1 MKIFWIN
8 HHARLPEESGGNR
21 HYELGRRLV
30 NTYGFDVTVVRGATS
45 HLGSVK
51 DGTLLKEIDENGCSI
66 QNHDGCNFMTVP
78 CHPCKRESNFSRI
91 RNMTSFAK
99 NTQKILNRGVL
110 GKPDIVIGSVV
121 HTFAAHAGL
130 NVAKHFDVPFVYEV
144 RDLWPLTP
152 IELGGFSRW
161 HPFLLFLD
169 YLDRKLARSAD
180 LIITTAPLMKEYYKE
195 RFGTPD
201 EKFLWITNGTDLEL
215 FKDLPVAAENEKKDT
230 FDIYYAGAHG
240 LANGLD
246 QIFNKLPVIL
256 AKHPQVGLTLVGDG
270 PLKPQL
276 EERAEKENLP
286 VRFLDA
292 VPKKEL
298 PEILNKADALLV
310 YLEPCS
316 LYRYGI
322 SLNKLADY
330 HAMGK
335 PILFIGDCAEN
346 PVIQSGAGMVTKTIE
361 ELPSVVEK
369 MIQTT
374 LEEKKRMGE
383 KGRSYAEENY
393 NWEKLAGDVSIAM
406 VKIARF
412 NKQLQEDSSI

>member
-1 MKIFWIN
+1 MKILFIN
-8 HHARLPEESGGNR
+8 HYAGSPGYGM
-21 HYELGRRLV
+21 ELRPHLLSRKLAEMGHQVLV
-30 NTYGFDVTVVRGATS
+30 AGASFS
-45 HLGSVK
+45 HLRAKQPEMSG
-51 DGTLLKEIDENGCSI
+51 KEISLENFEGVEYLWLSTPPYKG
-66 QNHDGCNFMTVP
+66 NGV
-78 CHPCKRESNFSRI
+78 SRI
-91 RNMTSFAK
+91 RNMLAFRPRVFKALATGNFG
-99 NTQKILNRGVL
+99 I
-110 GKPDIVIGSVV
+110 PDVIIGSTLT
-121 HTFAAHAGL
+121 HFAADAARKL
-130 NVAKHFDVPFVYEV
+130 ARFYSVPFVYEV

-152 IELGGFSRW
+152 IELGGYSRW
-161 HPFLLFLD
+161 HPFLLYLD

-195 RFGTPD
+195 RFGIPD

-215 FKDLPVAAENEKKDT
+215 FKDLPDVGENEEKDT

-246 QIFNKLPVIL
+246 KIFDQLTVIM
-256 AKHPQVGLTLVGDG
+256 ARHPQVRLTLVGDG
-270 PLKPQL
+270 PLKQHL
-276 EERAEKENLP
+276 IERAGKENLP

-298 PEILNKADALLV
+298 PAILNKADALLV

-335 PILFIGDCAEN
+335 PILFVGDCAEN
-346 PVIQSGAGMVTKTIE
+346 PVIQSGAGMVAKTIE
-361 ELPSVVEK
+361 EFPSIVEK
-369 MIQTT
+369 MIRMNP
-374 LEEKKRMGE
+374 EEKKLMGE

-393 NWEKLAGDVSIAM
+393 NWEKLA
-406 VKIARF
+406 KITSDTL
-412 NKQLQEDSSI
+412 KGLL

>member
-1 MKIFWIN
+1 MTLFGADA
-8 HHARLPEESGGNR
+8 ARNLSR
-21 HYELGRRLV
+21 H
-30 NTYGFDVTVVRGATS
+30 F
-45 HLGSVK
+45 K
-51 DGTLLKEIDENGCSI
+51 
-66 QNHDGCNFMTVP
+66 
-78 CHPCKRESNFSRI
+78 
-91 RNMTSFAK
+91 
-99 NTQKILNRGVL
+99 
-110 GKPDIVIGSVV
+110 
-121 HTFAAHAGL
+121 
-130 NVAKHFDVPFVYEV
+130 VPFVYEV

-152 IELGGFSRW
+152 IELGGYSRW
-161 HPFLLFLD
+161 HPFLLYLD
-169 YLDRKLARSAD
+169 YLDRKLAKSAD

-215 FKDLPVAAENEKKDT
+215 FKVLPDVGENEEKDT

-246 QIFNKLPVIL
+246 QIFDQLTVIM
-256 AKHPQVGLTLVGDG
+256 ARHPQVRLTLVGDG
-270 PLKPQL
+270 PLKQHL
-276 EERAEKENLP
+276 IERAGKENLP

-298 PEILNKADALLV
+298 PAILNKADALLV

-335 PILFIGDCAEN
+335 PILFVGDCAEN
-346 PVIQSGAGMVTKTIE
+346 PVIQSGAGMVAKTIE
-361 ELPSVVEK
+361 EFPSIVEK
-369 MIQTT
+369 MIRMNP
-374 LEEKKRMGE
+374 EEKKLMGE

-393 NWEKLAGDVSIAM
+393 NWEKLA
-406 VKIARF
+406 KITSDTL
-412 NKQLQEDSSI
+412 KGLL

>member
-8 HHARLPEESGGNR
+8 HHASLPEESGGNR
-21 HYELGRRLV
+21 HYELGRRLAKGH
-30 NTYGFDVTVVRGATS
+30 GFDVTVVRGANTHMS
-45 HLGSVK
+45 ALKNVP
-51 DGTLLKEIDENGCSI
+51 LLEEIRKNGYSLQDQNGCR
-66 QNHDGCNFMTVP
+66 FLTVDCLP
-78 CHPCKRESNFSRI
+78 CTRESNFSRI

-99 NTQKILNRGVL
+99 NARKLLKNGVL
-110 GKPDIVIGSVV
+110 GEPDIVIGSVV

-152 IELGGFSRW
+152 IELGGYSRW
-161 HPFLLFLD
+161 HPFLLYLD
-169 YLDRKLARSAD
+169 YLDRKLAKSAD

-195 RFGTPD
+195 RFGIPD

-215 FKDLPVAAENEKKDT
+215 FKDLPVVDENEEKDT

-246 QIFNKLPVIL
+246 QIFDQLTVIM
-256 AKHPQVGLTLVGDG
+256 ARHPQVRLTLVGDG
-270 PLKPQL
+270 PLKQHL
-276 EERAEKENLP
+276 IERAGKENLP

-298 PEILNKADALLV
+298 PAILNKADALLV

-335 PILFIGDCAEN
+335 PILFVGDCAEN
-346 PVIQSGAGMVTKTIE
+346 PVIQSGAGMVAKTIE
-361 ELPSVVEK
+361 EFPSIVEK
-369 MIQTT
+369 MIRMNP
-374 LEEKKRMGE
+374 EEKKLMGE

-393 NWEKLAGDVSIAM
+393 NWEKLA
-406 VKIARF
+406 KITSDTL
-412 NKQLQEDSSI
+412 KGLL

>member
-8 HHARLPEESGGNR
+8 HHAMLPEETGGNR

-30 NTYGFDVTVVRGATS
+30 KDHGFDVTVVRGANT
-45 HLGSVK
+45 HMGALK
-51 DGTLLKEIDENGCSI
+51 NLPLLEEIRKYGYSLQDQNGCR
-66 QNHDGCNFMTVP
+66 FVTVDCLP
-78 CHPCKRESNFSRI
+78 CTRESNFSRI

-99 NTQKILNRGVL
+99 NAQRILNKGVL
-110 GKPDIVIGSVV
+110 GEPDIVIGSVV

-130 NVAKHFDVPFVYEV
+130 NVAKHFDIPFVYEV

-152 IELGGFSRW
+152 IELGGYSRW
-161 HPFLLFLD
+161 HPFLLYLD
-169 YLDRKLARSAD
+169 YLDRKLSRSAD

-195 RFGTPD
+195 RFGIPD

-215 FKDLPVAAENEKKDT
+215 FKDLRAVGGKEEKDT

-246 QIFNKLPVIL
+246 QIFDQLPIII
-256 AKHPQVGLTLVGDG
+256 ARHPKIYLTLVGDG
-270 PLKPQL
+270 PLKQHL
-276 EERAEKENLP
+276 KERAEKEDLP
-286 VRFLDA
+286 VLFLDA

-298 PEILNKADALLV
+298 PAILNKADALLV

-335 PILFIGDCAEN
+335 PILFVGDCAEN
-346 PVIQSGAGMVTKTIE
+346 PVIQSGAGMIANTVE
-361 ELPSVVEK
+361 EFPAVVDR
-369 MIQTT
+369 MILMSSEQ
-374 LEEKKRMGE
+374 KKLMGE
-383 KGRSYAEENY
+383 KGRSYAKENY
-393 NWEKLAGDVSIAM
+393 NWEKLTKMTSETFKGLA
-406 VKIARF
+406 
-412 NKQLQEDSSI
+412 